1 MMQVESSNFVK
12 VNYVSLEEEQTLQAE
27 AIEYFKIHIN
37 VPALSLRYYIC
48 VWKIHAFLYI
58 HKNMNVHMI

>member
-12 VNYVSLEEEQTLQAE
+12 VNYVSLEGEQTLEAE

-37 VPALSLRYYIC
+37 VLASSLRYYIC
-48 VWKIHAFLYI
+48 V
-58 HKNMNVHMI
+58 